1 MVNHEHRLAA
11 AYIRVGMI
19 GLGRF
24 SQFHLKC
31 LRQLPNVK
39 LVAAAD
45 LSETRRLETAQE
57 WGCTCYASWQEM
69 IDSEKLDAVIVLTPE
84 MHHVEPTLAALQ
96 AGCHVFVEKPIA
108 LTEQDAERMIETAKQ
123 NNRLLMVGHVLR
135 FDPRML
141 AARQAVQQGEVGK
154 VRSIYSRRNNPSRYF
169 SLYERTNLMYILGIH
184 DIDLQ
189 RWMTGAE
196 VVEVFARSSS
206 STGNGPDLIWAML
219 TFSDGTI
226 GVIENNWLIS
236 KQAPAEM
243 DVRMEI
249 VGEEGIIH
257 FQDPDQSLVFWSG
270 NGVTHRASYIWNEA
284 HDSYAGYILEEM
296 KHFYQCVRD
305 NTPSPILLLEDAK
318 EAVRVAEA
326 IILSSQTGQP
336 VRLAP

>member
-1 MVNHEHRLAA
+1 MVIHEHQQAA
-11 AYIRVGMI
+11 AHIRVGMI

-31 LRQLPNVK
+31 LKQLSNVK

-45 LSETRRLETAQE
+45 LNESRRLETAEE
-57 WGCTCYASWQEM
+57 WGCACYASWQEM
-69 IDSEKLDAVIVLTPE
+69 IDTENLDVVIVLTPE
-84 MHHVEPTLAALQ
+84 MHHTDPVLAALQ
-96 AGCHVFVEKPIA
+96 AGCHVFVEKPMA
-108 LTEQDAERMIETAKQ
+108 LTEQDAERMIETAKR
-123 NNRLLMVGHVLR
+123 NKRLLMVGHVLR

-141 AARQAVQQGEVGK
+141 AARQAVQQGEFGRI
-154 VRSIYSRRNNPSRYF
+154 RSIYSRRNNPSRYF

-189 RWMTGAE
+189 RWLTGAE

-206 STGNGPDLIWAML
+206 GAGNGPDLIWAML

-226 GVIENNWLIS
+226 GVIENNWLIPE
-236 KQAPAEM
+236 QAPAEM

-249 VGEEGIIH
+249 VGEEGSIH
-257 FQDPDQSLVFWSG
+257 FQDPDQSLVFWSDH
-270 NGVTHRASYIWNEA
+270 GVVHKASYIWNEA
-284 HDSYAGYILEEM
+284 YDSYAGYIFEEM

-305 NTPSPILLLEDAK
+305 STPSPILLPEDAK